1 MRIFTTLMLGVFILA
16 SCSSIKVTSDLDK
29 TVDFNEYKTMEYW
42 GWAKNS
48 DQVLNRFEKERIEAA
63 FGEEFK
69 KRGLELV
76 EKGQGDMIVSLFIVT
91 EDKVQKTA
99 NTSHMGGGGYYGYA
113 DYYDYGPGWGWGGGH
128 STTTYNEYEY
138 TVGTLAVSAYD
149 AKKQQLIWEAAG
161 QGTVDDDPQSQEKGI
176 PKAVAKIMEAY
187 PVQPVNQ

>member
-1 MRIFTTLMLGVFILA
+1 MLGVFILA